1 MPGHVLTH
9 YKLNTRYPTNTN
21 YQIQTLQFTQT
32 YPLLPPTGTGTNVN
46 KEILEEAYIMASVDH
61 LNLLQ
66 LLAVCM
72 TTQIM
77 LVTQLMPLGCLLDY
91 VRNNKDKV
99 RLQAEA
105 VCVSNK
111 NSISYCFCNC
121 VFLFCFFQFE

>member
-1 MPGHVLTH
+1 MT
-9 YKLNTRYPTNTN
+9 
-21 YQIQTLQFTQT
+21 IA
-32 YPLLPPTGTGTNVN
+32 GTGTNVN

-61 LNLLQ
+61 PNLLQ

-99 RLQAEA
+99 KKKKKKSPSVLRN
-105 VCVSNK
+105 V
-111 NSISYCFCNC
+111 FC
-121 VFLFCFFQFE
+121 

>member
-1 MPGHVLTH
+1 MSLM
-9 YKLNTRYPTNTN
+9 KLINQTPTEKHSPNT
-21 YQIQTLQFTQT
+21 
-32 YPLLPPTGTGTNVN
+32 LPAGTGTNVN

-61 LNLLQ
+61 PNLLQ

-99 RLQAEA
+99 R
-105 VCVSNK
+105 CW
-111 NSISYCFCNC
+111 
-121 VFLFCFFQFE
+121 

>member
-1 MPGHVLTH
+1 MNSVFYDDRNNRTFKKVH
-9 YKLNTRYPTNTN
+9 TNTFLPRL
-21 YQIQTLQFTQT
+21 TLVCILTTLSFH
-32 YPLLPPTGTGTNVN
+32 LAGTGTNVN

-99 RLQAEA
+99 RL
-105 VCVSNK
+105 
-111 NSISYCFCNC
+111 CNNRLLAAHPLII
-121 VFLFCFFQFE
+121 FST